1 MSYELLVYMKI
12 LKLKNKK
19 ELINGRNTTTTIN
32 KFKKRK
38 N

>member
-1 MSYELLVYMKI
+1 MSLYENF